1 MLVDVGMHFALD
13 SFGIIILFL
22 ILFNFGSGMNTK
34 NSLDNRL
41 FTALIFINIILQF
54 CDFSVQVLNGEQFF
68 GAVAITTTMTAALYL
83 LYPILGLVWLVYC
96 EYKLTEDSAR
106 IAKKLPFILIP
117 VILLLIGTGV
127 SIFKPFFFWIDDQ
140 NLYHRGPYY
149 HMCAFTCW
157 AYVLYSFIITVS
169 AISRDKSGKQKRD
182 NISLLLYPAFPLV
195 GTVIQI
201 ALPGVSTTYIGFV
214 LSLLII
220 YFNLQNAE
228 ITTDVLTSLNNRRR
242 FNAYMEYKLQNKQ
255 RASMLFLIMTDI
267 DHFKNI
273 NDLYGHIAGDGAI
286 KQVGQI
292 LVKSVQKSDFIA
304 RIGGDEFAVVGERAN
319 EREVMET
326 VEAIRRET
334 ILHNE
339 SKLTPYKLSL
349 SIGYSLLRKGGS
361 KTMDEL
367 MMEADRRM
375 YEEKLFYRRKKPRT
389 FNRSVQ
395 ASSHQ

>member
-1 MLVDVGMHFALD
+1 
-13 SFGIIILFL
+13 
-22 ILFNFGSGMNTK
+22 
-34 NSLDNRL
+34 
-41 FTALIFINIILQF
+41 
-54 CDFSVQVLNGEQFF
+54 
-68 GAVAITTTMTAALYL
+68 
-83 LYPILGLVWLVYC
+83 
-96 EYKLTEDSAR
+96 
-106 IAKKLPFILIP
+106 
-117 VILLLIGTGV
+117 
-127 SIFKPFFFWIDDQ
+127 
-140 NLYHRGPYY
+140 
-149 HMCAFTCW
+149 MCAFTCW

-273 NDLYGHIAGDGAI
+273 NNLYGHIAGDGAI